1 MIDIVKRN
9 FDSNK
14 NRIKNWIKNN
24 DIINLKEYI
33 NKK

>member
-14 NRIKNWIKNN
+14 NRIINWIKND
-24 DIINLKEYI
+24 DIINLKE
-33 NKK
+33 